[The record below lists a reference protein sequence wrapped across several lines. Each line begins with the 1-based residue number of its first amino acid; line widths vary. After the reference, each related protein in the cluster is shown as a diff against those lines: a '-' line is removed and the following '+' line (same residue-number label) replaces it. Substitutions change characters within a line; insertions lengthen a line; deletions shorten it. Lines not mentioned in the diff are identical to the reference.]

1 MIKNHIDIIDKC
13 LRNSENYV
21 CHLISLIKHIV
32 YKYPWIII
40 LNTVFEIN
48 VNFLNVDYIMALFN
62 KKTNLKRNYAS

>member
-1 MIKNHIDIIDKC
+1 MIKNHIDIDKC
-13 LRNSENYV
+13 LRNSENYG
-21 CHLISLIKHIV
+21 CHLISLIKHTTV

-62 KKTNLKRNYAS
+62 KKTNLKRN